1 MSTSAADNSQTHFI
15 MTDKITTEELR
26 ELASST
32 HPLHGDLVRVAKE
45 LLAENEAVLTILHQW
60 EERCDKAEAERDAL
74 RAEVERLKSSPVVE
88 FTDEMVERACVEL
101 AEGDWALYGEE
112 WQEATRRVM
121 RVALVAAFGGLP

>member
-26 ELASST
+26 ELASLT

-45 LLAENEAVLTILHQW
+45 LLAENEGVLTILHQW

-88 FTDEMVERACVEL
+88 VTDEMVDRAL
-101 AEGDWALYGEE
+101 IAWYGTPYPTTDDCPNDR
-112 WQEATRRVM
+112 ADM
-121 RVALVAAFGGLP
+121 RAAFVAAFGGQS

>member
-1 MSTSAADNSQTHFI
+1 

-26 ELASST
+26 DLAEST

-45 LLAENEAVLTILHQW
+45 LEAENKGLLNILRQRV
-60 EERCDKAEAERDAL
+60 ERCDKAEAERDAL